1 MAGRFIKLYDKIL
14 SWEWFQY
21 PSTSHLFI
29 YLLLK
34 ASYKDITWRGRLVR
48 RGQLITSIPKIS
60 TDTGLTNRQIRTA
73 LEHLVSTGEI
83 ADELTDNSNRLGRTI
98 TIIKYDEYQTST
110 DKSTDNTSNKR
121 QTNDRLTD
129 RQTTDKPTASIEYIE
144 QKEGIEKKNKSL
156 RSQEADPF
164 FDVFWSEYPK
174 KMNKS
179 MAVKAWVKLKPD
191 SELLNKIM
199 EGLARWKQSE
209 SWQRDNGRFI
219 PYPASWLNGRR
230 WEDEV
235 QTVSS
240 SPRPS
245 RTVTAQEYT
254 QRDYKDEQD
263 EAWVKYLADMERGV
277 EV

>member
-14 SWEWFQY
+14 KWEWYSDINTF
-21 PSTSHLFI
+21 HLFI

-34 ASYKDITWRGRLVR
+34 ANYKDITWRGRLVR

-129 RQTTDKPTASIEYIE
+129 RQTTASIEYIE

-179 MAVKAWVKLKPD
+179 TAVKAWAKLKPD